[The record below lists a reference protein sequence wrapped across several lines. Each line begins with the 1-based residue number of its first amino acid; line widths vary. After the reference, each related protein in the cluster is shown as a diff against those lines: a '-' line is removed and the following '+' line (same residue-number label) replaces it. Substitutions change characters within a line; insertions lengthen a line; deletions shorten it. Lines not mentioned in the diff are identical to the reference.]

1 MTRHY
6 VRAELLRSRYSLVMW
21 LPAVFLAISAV
32 STLLSLGV
40 NATRLASAHLYA
52 VALLGPLAAL
62 TAITG
67 QRREERLRSGGT
79 AWRNVSRS
87 RVLAAR
93 VGVVAGYVLLGH
105 LFMALALTTDA
116 RTIGLFTL
124 VNTLNFMSM
133 WAFGLFIWRFFGRV
147 ALLLGP
153 LVAFAWPLAGAASL
167 SMAGSLAHSTSFP
180 NLLLRPWSWSTLPTL
195 PIYGVLPN
203 SVAAPAN
210 SPVWNLPI
218 TAPLALQTTLGLLFF
233 AAALLP
239 RTELPRPPVPSRHLA
254 RRRMTSARLVTS
266 SSLSRGL
273 LPTLPWRT
281 WVILAALMLVALAGV
296 RAWRG
301 TEIAS
306 ALMCFICVP
315 TAATIV
321 AVITA
326 TAQADAWPALMY
338 RRVRGKIVGR
348 LFLLDIAFLAPVL
361 VLGMGIAAAVAPTGA
376 GSGYRWVYQAMVTPF
391 VAALIL
397 TVVGAVAMRSTTA
410 AIATSVAV
418 GAWSILVGGDA
429 LSAGP
434 LWWTSPWAWTWTV
447 RDYPERWVMIVLVST
462 IIAAI
467 VMVLNN
473 RLLRLKK

>member
-6 VRAELLRSRYSLVMW
+6 VRAELLRSRYSLAMW
-21 LPAVFLAISAV
+21 LPAVFLVISAV

-62 TAITG
+62 TAIAG
-67 QRREERLRSGGT
+67 QRREERLRHGGT

-93 VGVVAGYVLLGH
+93 AGVVAGYVLLGH
-105 LFMALALTTDA
+105 LLMALTLTTDA

-133 WAFGLFIWRFFGRV
+133 WAFGLATWRFLGRA

-153 LVAFAWPLAGAASL
+153 LIAFAWSLAGAASL

-180 NLLLRPWSWSTLPTL
+180 ELLLHPWSWAILPTL
-195 PIYGVLPN
+195 PVYGVLPN
-203 SVAAPAN
+203 SVAAPAD
-210 SPVWNLPI
+210 SPVWSLPI
-218 TAPLALQTTLGLLFF
+218 AAPLTLQTALGLLFF
-233 AAALLP
+233 AATLLP
-239 RTELPRPPVPSRHLA
+239 RTELPRPSVPSRHLA
-254 RRRMTSARLVTS
+254 RRRVTTARLSTS

-273 LPTLPWRT
+273 LPTLPWWT
-281 WVILAALMLVALAGV
+281 WVILATLMLVALAGV

-301 TEIAS
+301 VEIAS
-306 ALMCFICVP
+306 ALMCFVCVP
-315 TAATIV
+315 TAATII
-321 AVITA
+321 AVMTV

-338 RRVRGKIVGR
+338 RRVRGKIIGR

-361 VLGMGIAAAVAPTGA
+361 VLGMGIAAAVAPTGV

-397 TVVGAVAMRSTTA
+397 AVVGAVAMRSTTA